1 MIILNPQSD
10 LAMKIYK
17 DKNFFSLFFVFYCF
31 CFGNNLL
38 AQPKYA
44 ISMYDTPALPQD
56 FVSLPYANPNAKKGG
71 TLKIGVVGSFDSI
84 NPHIV
89 KGRSPWQLRFWN
101 YETLMGRSW
110 DEPFTLYGLL
120 AESIETG
127 PNREW
132 VEFKLRQ
139 EAKFSDNSPITVEDV
154 IWSYQTLGT
163 IGHWR
168 YRGLWKKI
176 KSIEQT
182 GPRSVKIYFNEDNPE
197 LALLA
202 GMRPILK
209 KSQWTEIDF
218 ENSGIDVIPIST
230 AAYIISEI
238 NPGKSIT
245 LERNKDY
252 WGNELPFRK
261 GTLNFDKI
269 SIEYFGDSTVLFE
282 AFKSGDI
289 DIFREGNAEKW
300 ETQFNFPSVVN
311 GKITKSEIAHG
322 RPTGMRGLV
331 MNTRRDI
338 FSDWRVRQAL
348 IEAFNFEYINEAQN
362 AGRQQRI
369 TSYFS
374 NSILG
379 MRKGVAAK
387 SVLELLQNINHDYL
401 PGTFEGYK
409 LPKSNGSERNRANMI
424 KALENLNEAGFK
436 VSEGKL
442 RDDKNRQF
450 KFSILLRQ
458 GAKEYLS
465 IVEMYSSAL
474 RRLGIDVEIE
484 LVDSSQY
491 WERIKKLEFDMVPYS
506 RDLSLSPGNEQ
517 NLYWSSEYADVEG
530 TRNLMG
536 VKSPAIDKLL
546 DKIMK
551 SKSIEELQSIT
562 RAMDR
567 ILMAGRYVIPIYHNG
582 PSRIAHKSE
591 FKYPKNTPLYGD
603 RIGFFPDVWW
613 KAN

>member
-1 MIILNPQSD
+1 
-10 LAMKIYK
+10 
-17 DKNFFSLFFVFYCF
+17 
-31 CFGNNLL
+31 
-38 AQPKYA
+38 
-44 ISMYDTPALPQD
+44 MYDTPQLPHD

-71 TLKIGVVGSFDSI
+71 TLKIGAVGSFDSL

-89 KGRSPWQLRFWN
+89 KGRSPWQLRFWG

-132 VEFKLRQ
+132 VEFKLRK
-139 EAKFSDNSPITVEDV
+139 EAKFSDNSPVTIEDV
-154 IWSYQTLGT
+154 IWSYKTLGT

-176 KSIEQT
+176 QSIEKT
-182 GPRSVKIYFNEDNPE
+182 GPRSVKIFFNEDNPE

-209 KSQWTEIDF
+209 KSQWNDSDF
-218 ENSGIDVIPIST
+218 ENSSLEIIPIST
-230 AAYIISEI
+230 AAYRISEI
-238 NPGKSIT
+238 DPGKSIT
-245 LERNKDY
+245 MERNPDY
-252 WGNELPFRK
+252 WGNDLPFRK

-269 SIEYFGDSTVLFE
+269 SLEYFGDSTVLFE
-282 AFKSGDI
+282 AFKAGEI

-300 ETQFNFPSVVN
+300 ETQFNFPNAVN
-311 GKITKSEIAHG
+311 GKIMKSEIPHG

-331 MNTRRDI
+331 MNTRKEI
-338 FSDWRVRQAL
+338 FSNWRVRQAL

-379 MRKGVAAK
+379 MREGAAK
-387 SVLELLQNINHDYL
+387 NSVLELLQNSNQIQL
-401 PGTFEGYK
+401 PGTYEGYK
-409 LPKSNGSERNRANMI
+409 LPKSNGSERNRANMK
-424 KALENLNEAGFK
+424 KALKSFDDAGFK
-436 VSEGKL
+436 VVEGKL
-442 RDDKNRQF
+442 QDNQGRQF

-474 RRLGIDVEIE
+474 QRLGIDVRIE

-491 WERIKKLEFDMVPYS
+491 WERIKKLEFDMVPYA

-517 NLYWSSEYADVEG
+517 HLYWSSEYADVEG

-536 VKSPAIDKLL
+536 LKSPTMDKLL
-546 DKIMK
+546 NKIMK
-551 SKSIEELQSIT
+551 SKSMKELQSIT

-582 PSRIAHKSE
+582 PSRIAHKSNLR
-591 FKYPKNTPLYGD
+591 YPSKIPLYGD

>member
-1 MIILNPQSD
+1 
-10 LAMKIYK
+10 
-17 DKNFFSLFFVFYCF
+17 
-31 CFGNNLL
+31 
-38 AQPKYA
+38 
-44 ISMYDTPALPQD
+44 MYDTPQLPHD
-56 FVSLPYANPNAKKGG
+56 FVSLPYANSNAKKGG
-71 TLKIGVVGSFDSI
+71 TLKIGAVGSFDSL

-89 KGRSPWQLRFWN
+89 KGRSPWQLRFWG

-132 VEFKLRQ
+132 VEFKLRK
-139 EAKFSDNSPITVEDV
+139 EAKFSDNSPVTIEDV
-154 IWSYQTLGT
+154 IWSYKTLGT

-176 KSIEQT
+176 QSIEKT
-182 GPRSVKIYFNEDNPE
+182 GPRSVKISFNEDNPE

-209 KSQWTEIDF
+209 KLQWNDSDF
-218 ENSGIDVIPIST
+218 ENSSLEIIPIST
-230 AAYIISEI
+230 AAYRISEI
-238 NPGKSIT
+238 DPGKSIT
-245 LERNKDY
+245 MERNPDY
-252 WGNELPFRK
+252 WGNDLPFRK

-269 SIEYFGDSTVLFE
+269 SLEYFGDSTVLFE
-282 AFKSGDI
+282 AFKAGEI

-300 ETQFNFPSVVN
+300 ETQFNFPNAVN
-311 GKITKSEIAHG
+311 GKIMKSEIPHG

-331 MNTRRDI
+331 MNTRKEI
-338 FSDWRVRQAL
+338 FSNWQVRQAL

-379 MRKGVAAK
+379 MREGAAK
-387 SVLELLQNINHDYL
+387 NSVLELLQNSNQIQL
-401 PGTFEGYK
+401 PGTYEGYK
-409 LPKSNGSERNRANMI
+409 LPKSNGSERNRANMK
-424 KALENLNEAGFK
+424 KALKNFNDAGFK
-436 VSEGKL
+436 VVEGKL
-442 RDDKNRQF
+442 QDNQGRQF

-474 RRLGIDVEIE
+474 KRLGIDVRIE

-491 WERIKKLEFDMVPYS
+491 WERIKKLEFDMVPYA

-517 NLYWSSEYADVEG
+517 HLYWSSEYADVEG

-536 VKSPAIDKLL
+536 LKSPTMDKLL
-546 DKIMK
+546 NKIMK
-551 SKSIEELQSIT
+551 SKSMKELQSIT

-582 PSRIAHKSE
+582 PSRIAHKSNLR
-591 FKYPKNTPLYGD
+591 YPSKIPLYGD

>member
-1 MIILNPQSD
+1 
-10 LAMKIYK
+10 
-17 DKNFFSLFFVFYCF
+17 
-31 CFGNNLL
+31 
-38 AQPKYA
+38 
-44 ISMYDTPALPQD
+44 MYDTPQLPHD

-71 TLKIGVVGSFDSI
+71 TLKIGAVGSFDSL

-89 KGRSPWQLRFWN
+89 KGRSPWQLRFWG

-132 VEFKLRQ
+132 VEFKLRK
-139 EAKFSDNSPITVEDV
+139 EAKFSDNSPVTIEDV
-154 IWSYQTLGT
+154 IWSYETLGT

-176 KSIEQT
+176 KSIEKT
-182 GPRSVKIYFNEDNPE
+182 GPRSVKISFNEDNPE

-209 KSQWTEIDF
+209 KSQWNDSDF
-218 ENSGIDVIPIST
+218 ENSSLEIIPIST
-230 AAYIISEI
+230 AAYRISEI
-238 NPGKSIT
+238 DPGKSIT
-245 LERNKDY
+245 MERNPDY
-252 WGNELPFRK
+252 WGNDLPFRK

-269 SIEYFGDSTVLFE
+269 SLEYFGDSTVLFE
-282 AFKSGDI
+282 AFKAGEI

-300 ETQFNFPSVVN
+300 ETQFNFPNAVN
-311 GKITKSEIAHG
+311 GKIMKSEIPHG

-331 MNTRRDI
+331 MNTRKEI
-338 FSDWRVRQAL
+338 FSNWRVRQAL

-379 MRKGVAAK
+379 MREGAAK
-387 SVLELLQNINHDYL
+387 NSVLELLQNSNQIQL
-401 PGTFEGYK
+401 PGTYEGYK
-409 LPKSNGSERNRANMI
+409 LPKSNGSERNRANMK
-424 KALENLNEAGFK
+424 KALKSFNDAGFK
-436 VSEGKL
+436 VVEGKL
-442 RDDKNRQF
+442 QDNQGRQF

-474 RRLGIDVEIE
+474 QRLGIDVRIE

-491 WERIKKLEFDMVPYS
+491 WERIKKLEFDMAPYA

-517 NLYWSSEYADVEG
+517 HLYWSSEYADVEG

-536 VKSPAIDKLL
+536 LKSPTMDKLL
-546 DKIMK
+546 NKIMK
-551 SKSIEELQSIT
+551 SKSMKELQSIT

-582 PSRIAHKSE
+582 PSRIAHKSNLR
-591 FKYPKNTPLYGD
+591 YPSKIPLYGD

>member
-1 MIILNPQSD
+1 MTRLDPKNGFV
-10 LAMKIYK
+10 MNIYQLK
-17 DKNFFSLFFVFYCF
+17 KFLTLFFVFYF
-31 CFGNNLL
+31 SYFVNIALSE
-38 AQPKYA
+38 PKHA
-44 ISMYDTPALPQD
+44 ISMYDAPRLPHD
-56 FVSLPYANPNAKKGG
+56 FVSLPYVNLKARKGG
-71 TLKIGVVGSFDSI
+71 SLKIGAVGSFDSL

-89 KGRSPWQLRFWN
+89 KGRSPWQLRFWA
-101 YETLMGRSW
+101 YESLMGRSW

-132 VEFKLRQ
+132 VEFKLRK
-139 EAKFSDNSPITVEDV
+139 EAKFSDGSPVTIEDV
-154 IWSYQTLGT
+154 IWSYKTLGT

-176 KSIEQT
+176 KSIGKT
-182 GPRSVKIYFNEDNPE
+182 GPRSLRINFNEDNPE

-202 GMRPILK
+202 GMRPILQ
-209 KSQWTEIDF
+209 KSQWSKSDF
-218 ENSGIDVIPIST
+218 ENSSIEIVPIST
-230 AAYIISEI
+230 AAYVISSI
-238 NPGKSIT
+238 DPGNSIT
-245 LERNKDY
+245 LERNPNY
-252 WGNELPFRK
+252 WGNQLPFRK

-282 AFKSGDI
+282 AFKAGEI

-300 ETQFNFPSVVN
+300 ETQFDFPAVISGRVV
-311 GKITKSEIAHG
+311 KSEIPHG

-331 MNTRRDI
+331 MNTRRAI

-348 IEAFNFEYINEAQN
+348 IEAFNFEYINESQN

-369 TSYFS
+369 SSYFS

-379 MRKGVAAK
+379 MKDGLAEGK
-387 SVLELLQNINHDYL
+387 VLELLQDPIHTYL
-401 PGTFEGYK
+401 PGTIEGYK
-409 LPKSNGSERNRANMI
+409 LPESNGSERNRANMK
-424 KALENLNEAGFK
+424 KALRNLQDAGFNVTK
-436 VSEGKL
+436 GKL
-442 RDDKNRQF
+442 RDDQGRQF

-458 GAKEYLS
+458 GAREYLS

-474 RRLGIDVEIE
+474 RRLGVDVKIE

-491 WERIKKLEFDMVPYS
+491 WERIKKLEFDMAPYS

-517 NLYWSSEYADVEG
+517 YLYWSSEYADVEG

-536 VKSPAIDKLL
+536 LKSPIMDKLL
-546 DKIMK
+546 NKIMK
-551 SKSIEELQSIT
+551 SSSINELQSIT

-582 PSRIAHKSE
+582 PSRIAHKSDIL
-591 FKYPKNTPLYGD
+591 YPNKTPLYGD

-613 KAN
+613 KDN

>member
-1 MIILNPQSD
+1 
-10 LAMKIYK
+10 
-17 DKNFFSLFFVFYCF
+17 
-31 CFGNNLL
+31 
-38 AQPKYA
+38 
-44 ISMYDTPALPQD
+44 MYDKPELPHD
-56 FVSLPYANPNAKKGG
+56 FVSLPYANPKAKKGG
-71 TLKIGVVGSFDSI
+71 TLKIGAVGSFDSL

-89 KGRSPWQLRFWN
+89 KGRSPWQLRFWC

-132 VEFKLRQ
+132 VEFKLRK
-139 EAKFSDNSPITVEDV
+139 EAKFSDNSPVTIEDV
-154 IWSYQTLGT
+154 IWSYETLGT

-176 KSIEQT
+176 KSMKKT
-182 GPRSVKIYFNEDNPE
+182 GPRSVKIIFNEDNPE

-209 KSQWTEIDF
+209 KSQWQDTDF
-218 ENSGIDVIPIST
+218 ENSSLKIVPIST
-230 AAYIISEI
+230 AAYRISDI
-238 NPGKSIT
+238 DPGKSIT
-245 LERNKDY
+245 MERNPDY

-269 SIEYFGDSTVLFE
+269 TIEYFGDSTVLFE
-282 AFKSGDI
+282 AFKAGEI

-300 ETQFNFPSVVN
+300 ETQFNFPSALN
-311 GKITKSEIAHG
+311 GKITKSEIPHG

-331 MNTRRDI
+331 MNTRKDV

-348 IEAFNFEYINEAQN
+348 IEAFNFEYINETQN

-379 MRKGVAAK
+379 MREGAAK
-387 SVLELLQNINHDYL
+387 NSVLELLQNSDQTQL

-409 LPKSNGSERNRANMI
+409 LPKSNGSERNRANMK
-424 KALENLNEAGFK
+424 KALKNLKAAGFK
-436 VSEGKL
+436 VVEGKL
-442 RDDKNRQF
+442 QNNKGSQF

-465 IVEMYSSAL
+465 IAEIYSSAL
-474 RRLGIDVEIE
+474 KRLGIDVQIE
-484 LVDSSQY
+484 LVDNSQY
-491 WERIKKLEFDMVPYS
+491 WERIKKLEFDMAPYS

-517 NLYWSSEYADVEG
+517 YLYWSSEYADVEG

-536 VKSPAIDKLL
+536 LKSPTMDKLL
-546 DKIMK
+546 EKIMK
-551 SKSIEELQSIT
+551 SDSLEELQSIT

-582 PSRIAHKSE
+582 PSRIAHKSHL
-591 FKYPKNTPLYGD
+591 KYPEKTPLYGD

-613 KAN
+613 KVE

>member
-1 MIILNPQSD
+1 
-10 LAMKIYK
+10 
-17 DKNFFSLFFVFYCF
+17 
-31 CFGNNLL
+31 
-38 AQPKYA
+38 
-44 ISMYDTPALPQD
+44 MYDTPQLPHD

-71 TLKIGVVGSFDSI
+71 TLKIGAVGSFDSL

-89 KGRSPWQLRFWN
+89 KGRSPWQLRFWG

-132 VEFKLRQ
+132 VEFKLRK
-139 EAKFSDNSPITVEDV
+139 EAKFSDNSPVTIEDV
-154 IWSYQTLGT
+154 IWSYETLGT

-176 KSIEQT
+176 KSIKKT
-182 GPRSVKIYFNEDNPE
+182 GPRSVKIFFNEDNPE

-209 KSQWTEIDF
+209 KSQWNASNF
-218 ENSGIDVIPIST
+218 ENSSLEIIPIST
-230 AAYIISEI
+230 AAYRISEI

-245 LERNKDY
+245 MERNPDY
-252 WGNELPFRK
+252 WGNDLPFRK

-269 SIEYFGDSTVLFE
+269 SLEYFGDSTVLFE
-282 AFKSGDI
+282 AFKAGEI

-300 ETQFNFPSVVN
+300 ETQFNFPNAVN
-311 GKITKSEIAHG
+311 GKIMKSEIPHG

-331 MNTRRDI
+331 MNTRKEI
-338 FSDWRVRQAL
+338 FSNWRVRQAL

-379 MRKGVAAK
+379 MREGAAK
-387 SVLELLQNINHDYL
+387 NSVLELLQNSNQIQL
-401 PGTFEGYK
+401 PGTYEGYK
-409 LPKSNGSERNRANMI
+409 LPKSNGSERNRANMK
-424 KALENLNEAGFK
+424 KALKSFNDAGFK
-436 VSEGKL
+436 VVEGKL
-442 RDDKNRQF
+442 QDNQGRQF

-474 RRLGIDVEIE
+474 QRLGIDVKIE

-491 WERIKKLEFDMVPYS
+491 WERIKRLDFDMAPYA

-517 NLYWSSEYADVEG
+517 HLYWSSEYADVEG

-536 VKSPAIDKLL
+536 LKSPTMDKLL

-551 SKSIEELQSIT
+551 SKSIKELQSIT

-582 PSRIAHKSE
+582 PSRIAHKSNLR
-591 FKYPKNTPLYGD
+591 YPSKIPLYGD

-613 KAN
+613 KTN

>member
-1 MIILNPQSD
+1 
-10 LAMKIYK
+10 
-17 DKNFFSLFFVFYCF
+17 
-31 CFGNNLL
+31 
-38 AQPKYA
+38 
-44 ISMYDTPALPQD
+44 MYDTPQLPHD

-71 TLKIGVVGSFDSI
+71 TLKIGAVGGFDSL
-84 NPHIV
+84 NPHII
-89 KGRSPWQLRFWN
+89 KGRSPWQLRFWG

-127 PNREW
+127 PNRQW
-132 VEFKLRQ
+132 VEFKLRK
-139 EAKFSDNSPITVEDV
+139 EAKFSDNSPVTIEDV
-154 IWSYQTLGT
+154 IWSYETLGT

-168 YRGLWKKI
+168 YRGLWKKV
-176 KSIEQT
+176 KSIEKT
-182 GPRSVKIYFNEDNPE
+182 GPRSVKISFNEDNPE

-209 KSQWTEIDF
+209 KSQWNDNDF
-218 ENSGIDVIPIST
+218 ENSSLKIVPIST
-230 AAYIISEI
+230 AAYRISDI
-238 NPGKSIT
+238 DPGKSIT
-245 LERNKDY
+245 MERNPDY

-269 SIEYFGDSTVLFE
+269 SLEYFGDSTVLFE
-282 AFKSGDI
+282 AFKAGEI

-300 ETQFNFPSVVN
+300 ETQFNFPNAIN
-311 GKITKSEIAHG
+311 GKIIKSEIPHG

-331 MNTRRDI
+331 MNSRKEV

-379 MRKGVAAK
+379 MREGAAK
-387 SVLELLQNINHDYL
+387 NSVLELLQNSDEIQL
-401 PGTFEGYK
+401 PGTYEGYK
-409 LPKSNGSERNRANMI
+409 LPKSNGSERNRANMK
-424 KALENLNEAGFK
+424 KALKNLNEAGFK
-436 VSEGKL
+436 IVEGKL
-442 RDDKNRQF
+442 QNNQGRQF

-474 RRLGIDVEIE
+474 QRLGIDVQIE

-491 WERIKKLEFDMVPYS
+491 WERIKTLEFDMAPYA

-517 NLYWSSEYADVEG
+517 YLYWSSEYADVEG

-536 VKSPAIDKLL
+536 LKSRTMDKLL

-551 SKSIEELQSIT
+551 SKSMKELQSIT
-562 RAMDR
+562 RSMDR

-582 PSRIAHKSE
+582 PSRIAHKSNLR
-591 FKYPKNTPLYGD
+591 YPSKTPLYGD

-613 KAN
+613 KTD

>member
-1 MIILNPQSD
+1 
-10 LAMKIYK
+10 
-17 DKNFFSLFFVFYCF
+17 
-31 CFGNNLL
+31 
-38 AQPKYA
+38 
-44 ISMYDTPALPQD
+44 MYDTPQLPHD

-71 TLKIGVVGSFDSI
+71 TLKIGAVGSFDSL

-89 KGRSPWQLRFWN
+89 KGRSPWQLRFWG

-132 VEFKLRQ
+132 VEFKLRK
-139 EAKFSDNSPITVEDV
+139 EAKFSDNSPVTIEDV
-154 IWSYQTLGT
+154 IWSYETLGT

-176 KSIEQT
+176 QSIEKT
-182 GPRSVKIYFNEDNPE
+182 GPRSVKIFFNEDNPE

-209 KSQWTEIDF
+209 KSQWNDSDF
-218 ENSGIDVIPIST
+218 ENSSLEIIPIST
-230 AAYIISEI
+230 AAYRISEI
-238 NPGKSIT
+238 DPGKSIT
-245 LERNKDY
+245 MERNPDY
-252 WGNELPFRK
+252 WGNDLPFRK

-269 SIEYFGDSTVLFE
+269 SLEYFGDSTVLFE
-282 AFKSGDI
+282 AFKAGEI

-300 ETQFNFPSVVN
+300 ETQFNFPNAVN
-311 GKITKSEIAHG
+311 GKIMKSEIPHG

-331 MNTRRDI
+331 MNTRKEI
-338 FSDWRVRQAL
+338 FSNWRVRQAL

-379 MRKGVAAK
+379 MREGAAK
-387 SVLELLQNINHDYL
+387 NSVLELLQNSNQIQL
-401 PGTFEGYK
+401 PGTYEGYK
-409 LPKSNGSERNRANMI
+409 LPKSNGSERNRANMK
-424 KALENLNEAGFK
+424 KALKSFNDAGFK
-436 VSEGKL
+436 VVEGKL
-442 RDDKNRQF
+442 QDNQGRQF

-474 RRLGIDVEIE
+474 KRLGIDVRIE

-491 WERIKKLEFDMVPYS
+491 WERIKKLEFDMVPYA

-517 NLYWSSEYADVEG
+517 HLYWSSEYADVEG

-536 VKSPAIDKLL
+536 LKSPTMDKLL
-546 DKIMK
+546 NKIMK
-551 SKSIEELQSIT
+551 SKSMKELQSIT

-582 PSRIAHKSE
+582 PSRIAHKSNLR
-591 FKYPKNTPLYGD
+591 YPSKIPLYGD

>member
-1 MIILNPQSD
+1 ML
-10 LAMKIYK
+10 LALIKK
-17 DKNFFSLFFVFYCF
+17 FSNLFFVICYF
-31 CFGNNLL
+31 CFVNY
-38 AQPKYA
+38 AYSQPKYA
-44 ISMYDTPALPQD
+44 ISMYDTPQLPQD

-71 TLKIGVVGSFDSI
+71 TLKIGAVGSFDSL

-89 KGRSPWQLRFWN
+89 KGRSPWQLRFWG

-132 VEFKLRQ
+132 VEFKLRK
-139 EAKFSDNSPITVEDV
+139 EAKFSDNSPVTIEDV
-154 IWSYQTLGT
+154 IWSYETLGT

-176 KSIEQT
+176 KSIEKT
-182 GPRSVKIYFNEDNPE
+182 GPRSVKISFNEENPE

-209 KSQWTEIDF
+209 KSQWNDSDF
-218 ENSGIDVIPIST
+218 ENSSLEIIPIST
-230 AAYIISEI
+230 AAYRISEI
-238 NPGKSIT
+238 DPGKSIT
-245 LERNKDY
+245 MERNPDY
-252 WGNELPFRK
+252 WGNNLPFRK

-269 SIEYFGDSTVLFE
+269 SLEYFGDSTVLFE
-282 AFKSGDI
+282 AFKAGEI

-300 ETQFNFPSVVN
+300 ETQFNFPNAVN
-311 GKITKSEIAHG
+311 GKIMKSEIPHG

-331 MNTRRDI
+331 MNTRKEI
-338 FSDWRVRQAL
+338 FSNWRVRQAL

-379 MRKGVAAK
+379 MREGAAK
-387 SVLELLQNINHDYL
+387 NSVLELLQNSNQIQL
-401 PGTFEGYK
+401 PGTYEGYK
-409 LPKSNGSERNRANMI
+409 LPKSNGSERNRANMK
-424 KALENLNEAGFK
+424 KALKNFNDAGFK
-436 VSEGKL
+436 VVEGKL
-442 RDDKNRQF
+442 QDNQGRQF

-474 RRLGIDVEIE
+474 QRLGIDVRIE

-491 WERIKKLEFDMVPYS
+491 WERIKKLEFDMVPYA

-517 NLYWSSEYADVEG
+517 HLYWSSEYADVEG

-536 VKSPAIDKLL
+536 LKSPTMDKLL
-546 DKIMK
+546 NKIMK
-551 SKSIEELQSIT
+551 SKSMKELQSIT

-582 PSRIAHKSE
+582 PSRIAHKTNLR
-591 FKYPKNTPLYGD
+591 YPSKIPLYGD

>member
-1 MIILNPQSD
+1 
-10 LAMKIYK
+10 
-17 DKNFFSLFFVFYCF
+17 
-31 CFGNNLL
+31 
-38 AQPKYA
+38 
-44 ISMYDTPALPQD
+44 MYDTPQLPHD

-71 TLKIGVVGSFDSI
+71 TLKIGAVGSFDSL

-89 KGRSPWQLRFWN
+89 KGRSPWQLRFWG

-120 AESIETG
+120 AESIETA

-132 VEFKLRQ
+132 VEFKLRK
-139 EAKFSDNSPITVEDV
+139 EAKFSDNSPVTIEDV
-154 IWSYQTLGT
+154 IWSYETLGT

-176 KSIEQT
+176 KSIEKT
-182 GPRSVKIYFNEDNPE
+182 GPRSVRISFNEDNPE

-209 KSQWTEIDF
+209 RSQWNDINF
-218 ENSGIDVIPIST
+218 ENSSLEIVPIST
-230 AAYIISEI
+230 AAYRISDI
-238 NPGKSIT
+238 DPGKSIT
-245 LERNKDY
+245 MERNPSY

-269 SIEYFGDSTVLFE
+269 KLEYFGDSTVLFE
-282 AFKSGDI
+282 AFKAGEI

-300 ETQFNFPSVVN
+300 ETEFNFPNALN
-311 GKITKSEIAHG
+311 GKIVKSEIPHG

-331 MNTRRDI
+331 MNSRKEI

-379 MRKGVAAK
+379 MMEGEAK
-387 SVLELLQNINHDYL
+387 NGVLELLQSSDQIQL
-401 PGTFEGYK
+401 PGTYEGYK
-409 LPKSNGSERNRANMI
+409 LPKSNGSERNRANMK
-424 KALENLNEAGFK
+424 KALKNLNDAGFK
-436 VSEGKL
+436 VVEGKL
-442 RDDKNRQF
+442 QNKQGRQF

-474 RRLGIDVEIE
+474 QRLGIDVQIE

-491 WERIKKLEFDMVPYS
+491 WERVKKLEFDMAPYA

-517 NLYWSSEYADVEG
+517 YLYWSSEYADVEG

-536 VKSPAIDKLL
+536 LKSPTMDKLL

-551 SKSIEELQSIT
+551 SKSMKELKSIT

-582 PSRIAHKSE
+582 PSRIAHKSNLR
-591 FKYPKNTPLYGD
+591 YPTKIPLYGD

-613 KAN
+613 KAD

>member
-1 MIILNPQSD
+1 
-10 LAMKIYK
+10 
-17 DKNFFSLFFVFYCF
+17 
-31 CFGNNLL
+31 
-38 AQPKYA
+38 
-44 ISMYDTPALPQD
+44 MYDTPQLPHD

-71 TLKIGVVGSFDSI
+71 TLKIGAVGSFDSL

-89 KGRSPWQLRFWN
+89 KGRSPWQLRFWG

-132 VEFKLRQ
+132 VEFKLRK
-139 EAKFSDNSPITVEDV
+139 EAKFSDNSPVTIEDV
-154 IWSYQTLGT
+154 IWSYETLGT

-176 KSIEQT
+176 KSIKKT
-182 GPRSVKIYFNEDNPE
+182 GPRSVKIFFNEDNPE

-209 KSQWTEIDF
+209 KSQWNDSDF
-218 ENSGIDVIPIST
+218 ENSSLEIIPIST
-230 AAYIISEI
+230 AAYRISEI
-238 NPGKSIT
+238 DPGKSIT
-245 LERNKDY
+245 MERNPDY
-252 WGNELPFRK
+252 WGNDLPFRK

-269 SIEYFGDSTVLFE
+269 SLEYFGDSTVLFE
-282 AFKSGDI
+282 AFKAGEI

-300 ETQFNFPSVVN
+300 ETQFNFPNAVN
-311 GKITKSEIAHG
+311 GKIMKSEIPHG

-331 MNTRRDI
+331 MNTRKEI
-338 FSDWRVRQAL
+338 FSNWRVRQAL

-379 MRKGVAAK
+379 MREGAAK
-387 SVLELLQNINHDYL
+387 NSVLELLQNSNQIQL
-401 PGTFEGYK
+401 PGTYEGYK
-409 LPKSNGSERNRANMI
+409 LPKSNGSERNRANMK
-424 KALENLNEAGFK
+424 KALKSFNDAGFK
-436 VSEGKL
+436 VVEGKL
-442 RDDKNRQF
+442 QDNQGRQF

-474 RRLGIDVEIE
+474 KRLGIDVRIE

-491 WERIKKLEFDMVPYS
+491 WERIKKLEFDMVPYA

-517 NLYWSSEYADVEG
+517 HLYWSSEYADVEG

-536 VKSPAIDKLL
+536 LKSPTMDKLL
-546 DKIMK
+546 NKIMK
-551 SKSIEELQSIT
+551 SKSMKELQSIT

-582 PSRIAHKSE
+582 PSRIAHKSNLR
-591 FKYPKNTPLYGD
+591 YPSKIPLYGD

>member
-1 MIILNPQSD
+1 ML
-10 LAMKIYK
+10 LAQLKK
-17 DKNFFSLFFVFYCF
+17 FSKLFFVICCF
-31 CFGNNLL
+31 CFVNY
-38 AQPKYA
+38 AHSQPKYA
-44 ISMYDTPALPQD
+44 ISMYDTPQLPHD
-56 FVSLPYANPNAKKGG
+56 FVSLPYASPNAKKGG
-71 TLKIGVVGSFDSI
+71 TLKIGAVGSFDSL

-89 KGRSPWQLRFWN
+89 KGRSPWQLRFWG

-132 VEFKLRQ
+132 VEFKLRK
-139 EAKFSDNSPITVEDV
+139 EAKFSDNSPVTIEDV
-154 IWSYQTLGT
+154 IWSYETLGT

-176 KSIEQT
+176 KSIEKT
-182 GPRSVKIYFNEDNPE
+182 GPRSVKISFNEDNPE

-209 KSQWTEIDF
+209 KSQWNDNIF
-218 ENSGIDVIPIST
+218 ENSSLEIIPIST
-230 AAYIISEI
+230 AAYRISDI
-238 NPGKSIT
+238 DPGKSIT
-245 LERNKDY
+245 MERNPDY

-269 SIEYFGDSTVLFE
+269 SLEYFGDSTVLFE
-282 AFKSGDI
+282 AFKAGEI

-300 ETQFNFPSVVN
+300 ETQFNFPNAIN
-311 GKITKSEIAHG
+311 GKIIKSEIPHG

-331 MNTRRDI
+331 MNSRKEV

-379 MRKGVAAK
+379 MRKGAAK
-387 SVLELLQNINHDYL
+387 NSVLELLQNSDQAQL
-401 PGTFEGYK
+401 PGTYEGYK
-409 LPKSNGSERNRANMI
+409 LPESNGSERNRANMK
-424 KALENLNEAGFK
+424 KALKNLNDAGFK
-436 VSEGKL
+436 VVNGKL
-442 RDDKNRQF
+442 QDNQARQF

-474 RRLGIDVEIE
+474 RRLGIDVKIE

-491 WERIKKLEFDMVPYS
+491 WERIKKLEFDMAPYA

-517 NLYWSSEYADVEG
+517 YLYWSSEYADVEG

-536 VKSPAIDKLL
+536 LKSPTMDKLL

-551 SKSIEELQSIT
+551 SKSMKELQSIT
-562 RAMDR
+562 RSMDR

-582 PSRIAHKSE
+582 PSRIAHKSNLR
-591 FKYPKNTPLYGD
+591 YPSKTPLYGD

-613 KAN
+613 RAD